1 MRKVVSNCAIPQRN
15 GTGIALQERA
25 VPSRQI
31 MSTAVASPLSSPI
44 DSLADALLL
53 ERRLLEE
60 LSDVVRRQRAA
71 VATDDLDA
79 VSDCVFATHRML
91 VTLREARSHR
101 RSIGAL
107 IGLPGGADSG
117 GGTDSLERALGARM
131 TPAIRAA
138 RDELHAA
145 ARTLAREVAA
155 SRSLTPSS

>member
-1 MRKVVSNCAIPQRN
+1 
-15 GTGIALQERA
+15 
-25 VPSRQI
+25 
-31 MSTAVASPLSSPI
+31 MSTALARGPGSLSPAPLSPI
-44 DSLADALLL
+44 ESLAEALNV
-53 ERRLLEE
+53 ERRLLDE
-60 LSDVVRRQRAA
+60 LSGVVRRQRAA

-101 RSIGAL
+101 RSISTL
-107 IGLPGGADSG
+107 IGLPGGHAG

-145 ARTLAREVAA
+145 ARVLAREVATSRGHAA
-155 SRSLTPSS
+155 SS

>member
-1 MRKVVSNCAIPQRN
+1 
-15 GTGIALQERA
+15 
-25 VPSRQI
+25 
-31 MSTAVASPLSSPI
+31 MSTAVAVPLASPI
-44 DSLADALLL
+44 DSLAEALLL
-53 ERRLLEE
+53 ERRLLDE
-60 LSDVVRRQRAA
+60 LSSVVRRQRAA

-107 IGLPGGADSG
+107 IGLPGGVDSG
-117 GGTDSLERALGARM
+117 AGTDALERALGNRM

-155 SRSLTPSS
+155 SRNLVAST

>member
-1 MRKVVSNCAIPQRN
+1 
-15 GTGIALQERA
+15 
-25 VPSRQI
+25 
-31 MSTAVASPLSSPI
+31 MSTAVASSLSSPI
-44 DSLADALLL
+44 DSLAEALLL
-53 ERRLLEE
+53 ERRLLDE

-145 ARTLAREVAA
+145 ARVLAREVAA
-155 SRSLTPSS
+155 SRSPSASR

>member
-1 MRKVVSNCAIPQRN
+1 
-15 GTGIALQERA
+15 
-25 VPSRQI
+25 
-31 MSTAVASPLSSPI
+31 MSTAVASSPSPSLPI

-53 ERRLLEE
+53 ERRLLDE
-60 LSDVVRRQRAA
+60 LSNVVRRQRAA

-107 IGLPGGADSG
+107 FGLPGGADSG

-145 ARTLAREVAA
+145 ARALAREVAA
-155 SRSLTPSS
+155 SRSLPASS

>member
-1 MRKVVSNCAIPQRN
+1 MPTA
-15 GTGIALQERA
+15 AA
-25 VPSRQI
+25 SRL
-31 MSTAVASPLSSPI
+31 PSPI
-44 DSLADALLL
+44 DSLAEALLL
-53 ERRLLEE
+53 ERRLLDE

-131 TPAIRAA
+131 TPEIRAA

-155 SRSLTPSS
+155 SRSLPASS

>member
-1 MRKVVSNCAIPQRN
+1 LIRKVISNRQIQRED
-15 GTGIALQERA
+15 GTGIASGKSA
-25 VPSRQI
+25 FPSRPI
-31 MSTAVASPLSSPI
+31 MSTAVAYSFPI
-44 DSLADALLL
+44 DSLAEALHA
-53 ERRLLEE
+53 ERRLLDG
-60 LSDVVRRQRAA
+60 LSGVVRRQRAA

-145 ARTLAREVAA
+145 ARALARELAA
-155 SRSLTPSS
+155 SRTLAASS